1 METSRLS
8 CLSDSFL
15 TSLGMPALSRAS
27 LSSSSSSDSSPPS
40 PSSRRMAFICS
51 RRKKSFCALSMPS
64 LAMFWILACMA
75 ATSASLTSCSLTR
88 RRRSMG
94 SSHSSRRWA
103 SSTRMRR
110 LEATRSASRP
120 GSLTLLSTAMM
131 SAEAMPRSDRIFSLC
146 SLAARIMASCSRVT
160 SLVSRSGRTS
170 MAAARK
176 GSVDVKSFTRARV
189 RPWTR
194 TLSLP
199 SGILSMRMIMPTVP
213 TR

>member
-1 METSRLS
+1 
-8 CLSDSFL
+8 
-15 TSLGMPALSRAS
+15 
-27 LSSSSSSDSSPPS
+27 
-40 PSSRRMAFICS
+40 MAFICS
-51 RRKKSFCALSMPS
+51 RRKKSFWALSMPS

-88 RRRSMG
+88 RKRSMG
-94 SSHSSRRWA
+94 SSHSSSRWA

-131 SAEAMPRSDRIFSLC
+131 SAEAMPRSERIFSL
-146 SLAARIMASCSRVT
+146 SSRAARIMASCSRVT
-160 SLVSRSGRTS
+160 SLVSRSLRMVILATWN
-170 MAAARK
+170 
-176 GSVDVKSFTRARV
+176 GSVWMYSSTRARV

-194 TLSLP
+194 TLSRP